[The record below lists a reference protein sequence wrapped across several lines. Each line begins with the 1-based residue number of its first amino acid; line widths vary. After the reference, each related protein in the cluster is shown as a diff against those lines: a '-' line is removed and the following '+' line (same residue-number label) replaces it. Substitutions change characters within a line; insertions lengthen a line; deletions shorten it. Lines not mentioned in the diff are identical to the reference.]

1 MLRSVLIAAGVITY
15 AMPVGNT
22 ETLTTRVVTID
33 GVTGPAY
40 YSAIE
45 NGYRFVG
52 GRDLAAQADADL
64 VISSVGLDA
73 PATLLSR

>member
-1 MLRSVLIAAGVITY
+1 MLRSVMIAAGVIVY

-40 YSAIE
+40 YSPIE

-52 GRDLAAQADADL
+52 GRTLAARDDADL
-64 VISSVGLDA
+64 VVSSVETKA
-73 PATLLSR
+73 PGALLSQ

>member
-1 MLRSVLIAAGVITY
+1 MLRSIMIAAGVIIY

-22 ETLTTRVVTID
+22 ETFTID

-52 GRDLAAQADADL
+52 GRELAAQADADL
-64 VISSVGLDA
+64 VISSVGLERSGA
-73 PATLLSR
+73 LLSR